1 MSSGLSILIIVI
13 LIAIIAAIA
22 TVVIL
27 NKYFNHQIAE
37 LDALTD
43 ELKDIS
49 VEEDIKR
56 LEKMELAGKSLETFK
71 RWQKVYQKVDTKD
84 VGELKHLLEKAA
96 GLNAKFNLIKT
107 FILILYSI
115 FFNKMNERIISK
127 DRYEQVFNTDTS
139 TSDDMARFLLD
150 VYLQDVRDVD
160 NLKPIIKHLMLLNY
174 IKPLRNVAHIKNL

>member
-13 LIAIIAAIA
+13 LIAIIAVIA

-84 VGELKHLLEKAA
+84 VGELKHLLEQAA

-107 FILILYSI
+107 RQLIKEATAITLGW
-115 FFNKMNERIISK
+115 
-127 DRYEQVFNTDTS
+127 
-139 TSDDMARFLLD
+139 A
-150 VYLQDVRDVD
+150 
-160 NLKPIIKHLMLLNY
+160 
-174 IKPLRNVAHIKNL
+174 

>member
-43 ELKDIS
+43 ELKDLS

-56 LEKMELAGKSLETFK
+56 LE
-71 RWQKVYQKVDTKD
+71 
-84 VGELKHLLEKAA
+84 
-96 GLNAKFNLIKT
+96 
-107 FILILYSI
+107 
-115 FFNKMNERIISK
+115 
-127 DRYEQVFNTDTS
+127 
-139 TSDDMARFLLD
+139 RFQLGP
-150 VYLQDVRDVD
+150 VYLD
-160 NLKPIIKHLMLLNY
+160 IK
-174 IKPLRNVAHIKNL
+174 KSSIKNSNFFGVKYEK

>member
-56 LEKMELAGKSLETFK
+56 LEKMELAG
-71 RWQKVYQKVDTKD
+71 
-84 VGELKHLLEKAA
+84 
-96 GLNAKFNLIKT
+96 
-107 FILILYSI
+107 LILGEGISI
-115 FFNKMNERIISK
+115 ICVKSHVTWRDIITYMIP
-127 DRYEQVFNTDTS
+127 RLLQCEVTNIVFSWHEYFT
-139 TSDDMARFLLD
+139 
-150 VYLQDVRDVD
+150 
-160 NLKPIIKHLMLLNY
+160 
-174 IKPLRNVAHIKNL
+174 

>member
-13 LIAIIAAIA
+13 LIAIIAVIA

-27 NKYFNHQIAE
+27 NKYFNHQIAG

-84 VGELKHLLEKAA
+84 VGELKYLLEQAA
-96 GLNAKFNLIKT
+96 GLNEIG
-107 FILILYSI
+107 
-115 FFNKMNERIISK
+115 R
-127 DRYEQVFNTDTS
+127 
-139 TSDDMARFLLD
+139 
-150 VYLQDVRDVD
+150 
-160 NLKPIIKHLMLLNY
+160 
-174 IKPLRNVAHIKNL
+174 AHV